1 MLAAALPSPS
11 AEVSRQP
18 AEISRRRLSL
28 RHVRVAP
35 ARDMHRE
42 TALRTETILAPL
54 MMPARAAANE
64 KKPAAP
70 LTTERMFQGQ
80 GSVEIL
86 HNGEA
91 YTLRITSKG
100 KLILTK

>member
-1 MLAAALPSPS
+1 MLAAALPSQS

-18 AEISRRRLSL
+18 AEVSRRRLSL
-28 RHVRVAP
+28 RHVRVEQ

-42 TALRTETILAPL
+42 AALRTETILAPL
-54 MMPARAAANE
+54 MMPVRSAASE
-64 KKPAAP
+64 KKPAMP
-70 LTTERMFQGQ
+70 LTTEKMFQGQ
-80 GSVEIL
+80 DSLAIM
-86 HNGEA
+86 HKGEA